1 MSALKDT
8 TNGRITSA
16 ILLGVV
22 LGFVALLLSAITL

>member
-8 TNGRITSA
+8 LGGRITSG